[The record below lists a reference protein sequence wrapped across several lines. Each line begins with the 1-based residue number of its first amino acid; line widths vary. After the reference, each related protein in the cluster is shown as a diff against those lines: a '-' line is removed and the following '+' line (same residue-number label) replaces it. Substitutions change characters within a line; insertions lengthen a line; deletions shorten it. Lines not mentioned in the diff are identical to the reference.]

1 MGKVLVLGASG
12 QFGGRAAEAFAA
24 AGWQVTKFRR
34 GGDMKAAAQGMD
46 VIVNGLNPPAYH
58 NWSVLIPQITE
69 EVIAAGLASG
79 ARVVVPGN
87 VYVFGKEPAPWGA
100 KTPHRPVSRKGA
112 IRAAMEARYQQASR
126 EQGLRV
132 LILIA
137 GDFLEPASLQTMFS
151 QFTLRGVKAGK
162 IIYGGSPDAM
172 HAYANLRDLGRA
184 AEALVRL
191 PDLPDYAVVP
201 FAGHSFTARQLKDE
215 VERQTGRSYRFGS
228 FPWWQMRL
236 AAPFWELARE
246 VLEMRYL
253 TEHPHWLDPAPMQAL
268 LPDFQM
274 TPFAQVVAEHLTVRL
289 PRHSPAPVQIAAA
302 P

>member
-1 MGKVLVLGASG
+1 MAKVLVLGASG
-12 QFGGRAAEAFAA
+12 LFGKRAAEAFAA
-24 AGWQVTKFRR
+24 AGWQVTKFKR
-34 GGDMKAAAQGMD
+34 GSDMKAAAQGMD

-87 VYVFGKEPAPWGA
+87 VYVFGKEPAPWGPG
-100 KTPHRPVSRKGA
+100 TPQRPVSRKGA
-112 IRAAMEARYQQASR
+112 IRAAMEARYKQASR

-132 LILIA
+132 LILMA
-137 GDFLEPASLQTMFS
+137 GDFLEAGSLQTMFS
-151 QFTLRGVKAGK
+151 QFTLRGLKAGK
-162 IIYGGSPDAM
+162 IIYGGSPDTM

-184 AEALVRL
+184 AEALVSL
-191 PDLPDYAVVP
+191 PDLPAHAEVP
-201 FAGHSFTARQLKDE
+201 FYGHSFTARDVKAE
-215 VERQTGRSYRFGS
+215 VERQTGRNYRFGR

-236 AAPFWELARE
+236 VAPFWELARE

-274 TPFAQVVAEHLTVRL
+274 TPFVQVIADHLAVRL
-289 PRHSPAPVQIAAA
+289 PQYRPATGQIASAR
-302 P
+302 